1 MHSVLLESPWWVGVH
16 QRGLVMFK
24 PGFCFDP
31 VINLGIDNISNDSS
45 GFYVGWMKLLEFL
58 KTLKCECKQ
67 KHIQIM
73 AFSWA

>member
-1 MHSVLLESPWWVGVH
+1 MH

-45 GFYVGWMKLLEFL
+45 GLCRVIE
-58 KTLKCECKQ
+58 
-67 KHIQIM
+67 I
-73 AFSWA
+73 A